1 MTEIAGIL
9 LAAGAGKRFGSSKL
23 LHPLPDGVPLGVASA
38 NALVQAVPNTLAVV
52 RPGDRHLIEA
62 FSAIGMRIVENP
74 LASHG
79 MGTSLAAGVSAAREA
94 GGWLIALADMPWVR
108 PATIRL
114 LADRLQD
121 GASMVAPVVGG
132 KRGHP
137 VGFSRRWGDR
147 LRALDGDGGA
157 RSLLAEHVDQLILVS
172 TPDTAVLEDVDH
184 PDDLI
189 RSSSS
194 SQFKGSEYLK
204 I

>member
-9 LAAGAGKRFGSSKL
+9 LAAGAGKRFGASKL
-23 LHPLPDGVPLGVASA
+23 LHPLPDGTPLGVASA
-38 NALVQAVPNTLAVV
+38 RALLQAVPNTLAVV

-62 FSAIGMRIVENP
+62 FSAIGLRIVENP
-74 LASHG
+74 FASHG
-79 MGTSLAAGVSAAREA
+79 MGTSLATGVSAARVA

-108 PATIRL
+108 PATIRV

-132 KRGHP
+132 RCGHP
-137 VGFSRRWGDR
+137 VGFSHCWGDS

-157 RSLLAEHVDQLILVS
+157 RSLLAEHADQLTLV
-172 TPDTAVLEDVDH
+172 TTVDTGVLEDVDY
-184 PDDLI
+184 PDQLVRDSKGG
-189 RSSSS
+189 SSRGQS
-194 SQFKGSEYLK
+194 